1 MTPPRT
7 NRDHSMTTRRT
18 NRADSGEDGDR
29 CQHPLR
35 DCLEN
40 TGGFTAKPTRNDAS
54 ESSGW
59 DTDWASRNSLSLEDL
74 APPDDAS
81 DRGDSSAEGDADSQ
95 DQSATEP
102 EVSVTVLNLAS
113 GQMHG
118 AEGTL

>member
-7 NRDHSMTTRRT
+7 NRDHSMTTPRT

-35 DCLEN
+35 GCFEN
-40 TGGFTAKPTRNDAS
+40 TGGFARKPTRNDAS

-74 APPDDAS
+74 ADPDDAS
-81 DRGDSSAEGDADSQ
+81 GPDDSSAEGDADSQ
-95 DQSATEP
+95 DEFAIEP
-102 EVSVTVLNLAS
+102 EVSVTVLNLTS